1 VAQSSGEAEY
11 YALVRA
17 ASESLGMQSLMR
29 DMGWGAKIRLLVDSS
44 AAKSI
49 ASRTGLGKLRHLE
62 IKFLWLQEAVR
73 RKKVVLSKVRGD
85 VNPADVLTKPK
96 SLDDMKQLLDFSCID
111 WCDSAHVND
120 VNHFCIDGRT
130 FRPRGVLGNGYHIQG
145 PITNGPMGLA
155 PIFWEHLCVGVKAS
169 QLHRCVSDALMF
181 GSRRIV
187 LILLLLALSCQ
198 LKTIEYS
205 IRVFRQSLQSSPKA
219 LGE

>member
-1 VAQSSGEAEY
+1 MSEDKEEHIGGVLTFQWGILKTWSSTQASVAQSSGEAEY

-29 DMGWGAKIRLLVDSS
+29 DMGWDAKIRLLVDSS

-96 SLDDMKQLLDFSCID
+96 SLDGMKQLLGFSCID
-111 WCDSAHVND
+111 WCDSAPVND
-120 VNHFCIDGRT
+120 VSHFCVDGRT

-145 PITNGPMGLA
+145 PITSGPMALA
-155 PIFWEHLCVGVKAS
+155 PI
-169 QLHRCVSDALMF
+169 
-181 GSRRIV
+181 I
-187 LILLLLALSCQ
+187 
-198 LKTIEYS
+198 
-205 IRVFRQSLQSSPKA
+205 
-219 LGE
+219 

>member
-1 VAQSSGEAEY
+1 MPEDEEEHIRWGAHVPGGILKTWSSTQASIAQSSGEAEY

-73 RKKVVLSKVRGD
+73 RKKVVLSKVRGG

-111 WCDSAHVND
+111 WCDSAHAND

-130 FRPRGVLGNGYHIQG
+130 FRPRGGVGQWIPYPGPYNPWTNGVGPNVLGSCG
-145 PITNGPMGLA
+145 
-155 PIFWEHLCVGVKAS
+155 C
-169 QLHRCVSDALMF
+169 RCK
-181 GSRRIV
+181 GS
-187 LILLLLALSCQ
+187 
-198 LKTIEYS
+198 
-205 IRVFRQSLQSSPKA
+205 
-219 LGE
+219 